1 MNFAKQSSTNHRREL
16 GAADEGGGAKSRRRR
31 NSAMMIQALF
41 RGKEGRKQVK
51 AEQAKEATPA
61 TAKARPAPGK
71 KAAASARIDLFWGD
85 GGGGRRGRGGG
96 GGGED
101 GNSSITSTPSSFT
114 DEDASGTGPIP
125 SSGRIGTIP
134 EPAVVL
140 SEGHFASTVGVE
152 LRTLSATLT
161 REQDRLAQGMRAGE
175 CDGAG
180 A

>member
-16 GAADEGGGAKSRRRR
+16 GAADEGGGVKKSRRRR

-51 AEQAKEATPA
+51 AKQAKEATPA
-61 TAKARPAPGK
+61 TAKVRSAPGK

-85 GGGGRRGRGGG
+85 GGGGRGGRGGG
-96 GGGED
+96 GDED

-140 SEGHFASTVGVE
+140 SEGHFASTVGAE

-161 REQDRLAQGMRAGE
+161 REQDRLAQGMRAGA

-180 A
+180 